1 MAATRAL
8 LFLALAA
15 GDPSPTVRP
24 TIKATPRPVA
34 APTTP
39 RPVAPP
45 TTARPTVT
53 PRPTVKATPRPVA
66 APTTVRPSAPPT
78 TARPTVKATPRPVA
92 PPTTIKPTPRPAA
105 TPRPTAKE
113 TIRPTPRPQQTPG
126 PTLLPTAH
134 FDGVHQT
141 DATIRPA
148 VKLWLEDNAAAVHKY
163 GQIEDWDVSQVTDL
177 SYLFCVRQKEM
188 EGDKHYKHCVLPEYA
203 RDFDF
208 DLSRWDTSRV
218 TSMRGTFSFSQNFNQ
233 PIGSWQTSS
242 VTDMDEMFS
251 GKVSDQEATGFNQPI
266 EHWDVSRVKT
276 MERMFKDAA
285 VCTRRPRFYT
295 LRRRRRVSP
304 PGEEAVGGLFFE
316 FEAVR
321 TARPARRSSTSPCRR
336 GGRRRL
342 LPCKRRSRTPC
353 LLIRTLAIGTFLR

>member
-1 MAATRAL
+1 MLLTRVR
-8 LFLALAA
+8 ALAA
-15 GDPSPTVRP
+15 KRSCQEPL
-24 TIKATPRPVA
+24 
-34 APTTP
+34 
-39 RPVAPP
+39 
-45 TTARPTVT
+45 
-53 PRPTVKATPRPVA
+53 RPTVKATPRPVA
-66 APTTVRPSAPPT
+66 SPRPTIKETAKPT
-78 TARPTVKATPRPVA
+78 AKETAR
-92 PPTTIKPTPRPAA
+92 PTPRPAA
-105 TPRPTAKE
+105 TPKPTAKE

-188 EGDKHYKHCVLPEYA
+188 EGDKHYKHCVLPDADDA
-203 RDFDF
+203 REFNY
-208 DLSRWDTSRV
+208 DLSKWDTSRV
-218 TSMRGTFSFSQNFNQ
+218 TSMRGTFSFAQGFNQ
-233 PIGSWQTSS
+233 PIGRWRTSS

-266 EHWDVSRVKT
+266 EDWDVSHVKT

-295 LRRRRRVSP
+295 LRRRRR
-304 PGEEAVGGLFFE
+304 G
-316 FEAVR
+316 
-321 TARPARRSSTSPCRR
+321 ARRRR
-336 GGRRRL
+336 DARAGDVAAAPRRDEWGCAQRRRH
-342 LPCKRRSRTPC
+342 PHHRQRHR
-353 LLIRTLAIGTFLR
+353 

>member
-1 MAATRAL
+1 MAAARAL

-34 APTTP
+34 
-39 RPVAPP
+39 
-45 TTARPTVT
+45 
-53 PRPTVKATPRPVA
+53 
-66 APTTVRPSAPPT
+66 
-78 TARPTVKATPRPVA
+78 

-105 TPRPTAKE
+105 TPKPTIKE

-188 EGDKHYKHCVLPEYA
+188 EGDKHYKHCVLPDADDA
-203 RDFDF
+203 REFNY
-208 DLSRWDTSRV
+208 DLSKWDTSRV
-218 TSMRGTFSFSQNFNQ
+218 TSMRGTFSFAQ
-233 PIGSWQTSS
+233 
-242 VTDMDEMFS
+242 
-251 GKVSDQEATGFNQPI
+251 GFP
-266 EHWDVSRVKT
+266 
-276 MERMFKDAA
+276 M
-285 VCTRRPRFYT
+285 
-295 LRRRRRVSP
+295 
-304 PGEEAVGGLFFE
+304 
-316 FEAVR
+316 
-321 TARPARRSSTSPCRR
+321 
-336 GGRRRL
+336 
-342 LPCKRRSRTPC
+342 
-353 LLIRTLAIGTFLR
+353 